1 MHVGGVESHCGWANY
16 CITPSIPS
24 MDTCPGPSMCV
35 LSTVPRSFPSG
46 FHLTFILRNPT
57 GQDNLA
63 LSPELEV
70 APFLLRLQTLC
81 HQHPGVCPP
90 TTQPDKLAGSFAA
103 AQKVEIYVNLPVA
116 MTTVKTVM
124 TGCGLR
130 QGMPQ
135 PGFFPIDVLVAGSS
149 EGGFEK
155 AIAVICT
162 SVFPCVE
169 GSWVKGMFDR
179 VVEISPW

>member
-1 MHVGGVESHCGWANY
+1 MSSASW
-16 CITPSIPS
+16 S
-24 MDTCPGPSMCV
+24 
-35 LSTVPRSFPSG
+35 
-46 FHLTFILRNPT
+46 
-57 GQDNLA
+57 
-63 LSPELEV
+63 LSPNYP
-70 APFLLRLQTLC
+70 A
-81 HQHPGVCPP
+81 
-90 TTQPDKLAGSFAA
+90 LAGSFAT
-103 AQKVEIYVNLPVA
+103 AQKVEIYFNLPVA

-162 SVFPCVE
+162 SDFPCVE
-169 GSWVKGMFDR
+169 GSWVKGMFGSR
-179 VVEISPW
+179 NFPMAEPLRGEPSGKSPGPLRGIRSKGIEGPSFSLPRRFRAMRREALYHVSIL